1 MISIIVPVYNTEK
14 YLDRCIQSILA
25 QTYTDFELLLIDD
38 GSTDS
43 SGAICDKY
51 AEQDSRVRVFHKEN
65 GGVASARR
73 LGLEESKGEYISF
86 VDSDDNL
93 FPLSLSILIKNIT
106 SDDIDIIVSD
116 IKDESIISGYEFVKY
131 SLQWRVQASIWGR
144 LYRKELFDNTSF
156 DVSRKL
162 IVGEDLFMN
171 LRVGLKTRF
180 VKCISESVY
189 NYYKNPNSITSTRT
203 ISLEYEKFYI
213 DEISRALGD
222 KINEFNE
229 ELYNIKLGALD
240 MLIVSRVPVS
250 YSQDWILDL
259 ISWSKNKKLTFRQWC
274 ILNVRHNLLCKY
286 ILAIEKRIKKI
297 VRYGRI

>member
-1 MISIIVPVYNTEK
+1 
-14 YLDRCIQSILA
+14 
-25 QTYTDFELLLIDD
+25 
-38 GSTDS
+38 
-43 SGAICDKY
+43 
-51 AEQDSRVRVFHKEN
+51 
-65 GGVASARR
+65 
-73 LGLEESKGEYISF
+73 
-86 VDSDDNL
+86 
-93 FPLSLSILIKNIT
+93 
-106 SDDIDIIVSD
+106 
-116 IKDESIISGYEFVKY
+116 
-131 SLQWRVQASIWGR
+131 LQWGVQASIWGR
-144 LYRKELFDNTSF
+144 LYRKELFDKTSF

-222 KINEFNE
+222 KINEFKE